1 MQKARRHPILIRL
14 RPLVSAWFQV
24 YFTSLFT
31 MLFTFPSRY
40 SSSIGLPLVFS
51 LARWS
56 WLLPARFLVSRSTQ
70 AHTSIY
76 SIFRVRGF
84 HPLRPNFPVS
94 STIYPIS
101 YPFRDQCGLLPHICL
116 NLYGLG
122 SYPFARHY
130 LGNHY
135 CFLFLWLLRWFSS
148 PGSLYSSSLQ
158 CYVSLHNGLPHSDI
172 SRSPVARHLPEAFR
186 SLPRP
191 SSPVETKASPM
202 HSYILPL
209 FTVFFF
215 YFLPLSLPTYFFLLC
230 FIFFFLLLS
239 LFGFSFPPQ
248 YVNLLSFFK
257 KAMENIGFEPMT
269 PSLQSWCSSQLS

>member
-1 MQKARRHPILIRL
+1 MQKARRHSILIKL

-84 HPLRPNFPVS
+84 HPLWPNFPVS
-94 STIYPIS
+94 STISPIS
-101 YPFRDQCGLLPHICL
+101 YPFRNQCGLLPHICL

-148 PGSLYSSSLQ
+148 PGQLYSPSLQ

-172 SRSPVARHLPEAFR
+172 SRSSVAQHLPEAFR

-215 YFLPLSLPTYFFLLC
+215 FIFSPSFYLPIFLL
-230 FIFFFLLLS
+230 FFAFFFLLLFS
-239 LFGFSFPPQ
+239 LWFLLPPS
-248 YVNLLSFFK
+248 V
-257 KAMENIGFEPMT
+257 
-269 PSLQSWCSSQLS
+269 C